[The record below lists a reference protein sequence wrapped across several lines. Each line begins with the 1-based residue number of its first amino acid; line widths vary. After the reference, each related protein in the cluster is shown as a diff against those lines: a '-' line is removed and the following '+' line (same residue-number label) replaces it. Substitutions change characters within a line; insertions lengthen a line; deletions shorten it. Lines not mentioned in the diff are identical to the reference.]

1 MPIYRY
7 IAKTLSGVPKEGS
20 LGAKN
25 EKDLARVLRQEGYIL
40 ISAEEE
46 KKKERTGMKISIPF
60 LDRISL
66 VDKIMFS
73 RNLGVMVKAGIS
85 LPRALGV
92 LSIQAKSKKFKKA
105 INEISEEVTKGK
117 NFSQTLSGYPS
128 IFSELF
134 CSMVKVGEE
143 SGTLEQVLQSLT
155 EQMEK
160 SHELKSKIKGAMI
173 YPAVIISAMVAI
185 GILMLAFI
193 VPQLAKTFSDLQ
205 IQLPVT
211 TRAVIKVGEFSSKFW
226 YLIPLIVMGAVFLLR
241 FLAKTRLGKRFLDKI
256 FLKMPLISPIVVK
269 TNSAYTVRNL
279 SSLVSVGVPIV
290 KSLELV
296 SGSLSNIYYREA
308 IKGVAEDIKKG
319 AKMGEAFKKC
329 QNIYPALVIQM
340 IEVGEETGETV
351 NILSKLAEFF
361 EEEVSNQ
368 TKNLSTVIEPL
379 LMIIVGI
386 AVGFFAVSMLQPM
399 YSMIEGMK

>member
-46 KKKERTGMKISIPF
+46 KKKGRTGMKISIPL

>member
-173 YPAVIISAMVAI
+173 YPAVVISAMVAI